1 MVDPSAASPQ
11 KAPTRLRAEVEVGAE
26 VGAEAEAEVEV
37 EAGGWKGAGL
47 GGTTCHHLQATTH
60 RLTFGHCPRLGNVV
74 G

>member
-11 KAPTRLRAEVEVGAE
+11 KAPTRLRAEVE

>member
-11 KAPTRLRAEVEVGAE
+11 KAPTRLRAEVEG
-26 VGAEAEAEVEV
+26 GAEAEAEVEV

>member
-1 MVDPSAASPQ
+1 
-11 KAPTRLRAEVEVGAE
+11 